1 MVAHDFLDWVLHQC
15 LFIIVNYLWSQQR
28 GGIYLDSGEDED
40 EEEEEKLDDEEKR
53 LPLAHVTKQPRWR
66 NAVKKMMVLVR

>member
-1 MVAHDFLDWVLHQC
+1 MNIFSDSWCYDFLDSVLHQC

-53 LPLAHVTKQPRWR
+53 LPLAHVTKQPR
-66 NAVKKMMVLVR
+66 